1 MGPQPLWM
9 IGPIALRS
17 TTLIWTWLAM
27 ALILLLFYVA
37 SRNRKDDVP
46 SAVQNLIEFI
56 VEFVTGFLHDRLSAD
71 HQRQRLYNLLVA
83 VFMFVLMAN
92 LIGLFPLF
100 FSPTSDANTTIG
112 LALIVFILI
121 HAYGIHYRGVGGHL
135 SSFFK
140 PFALLFPIN
149 LLEALS
155 NPATLALR
163 LFGNIFAG
171 TILIGLGI
179 QLAPVAISGLGPVVG
194 LIGSVLVQT
203 LALSFNTF
211 IDLIQSF
218 IFMVLTLAYVA
229 GSMGAVGEH

>member
-1 MGPQPLWM
+1 
-9 IGPIALRS
+9 
-17 TTLIWTWLAM
+17 
-27 ALILLLFYVA
+27 
-37 SRNRKDDVP
+37 
-46 SAVQNLIEFI
+46 
-56 VEFVTGFLHDRLSAD
+56 
-71 HQRQRLYNLLVA
+71 
-83 VFMFVLMAN
+83 
-92 LIGLFPLF
+92 
-100 FSPTSDANTTIG
+100 
-112 LALIVFILI
+112 
-121 HAYGIHYRGVGGHL
+121 VGGHL
-135 SSFFK
+135 GSFFK

-179 QLAPVAISGLGPVVG
+179 QLAPIAISGLGPVVAF
-194 LIGSVLVQT
+194 IGSVLVQT

-229 GSMGAVGEH
+229 GSMGPVGEH